1 MPETFIYLPLVGYV
15 PQDLKAGTNI
25 LIQVFIDP
33 ETNQVISAHMAT
45 RPDTWDTWGV
55 PTKLEAM

>member
-1 MPETFIYLPLVGYV
+1 MPETFIYLPLVGHV
-15 PQDLKAGTNI
+15 PQDLKAGTNV

-33 ETNQVISAHMAT
+33 ETNKVISAHMAT
-45 RPDTWDTWGV
+45 RDDTWDTWGV

>member
-45 RPDTWDTWGV
+45 REGTWDTWGV

>member
-1 MPETFIYLPLVGYV
+1 MPKTFVYLPLVGYV
-15 PQDLKAGTNI
+15 PQDLKAGTNV

-33 ETNQVISAHMAT
+33 KTNQVISAHMAT
-45 RPDTWDTWGV
+45 REDTWDTWGV

>member
-1 MPETFIYLPLVGYV
+1 MPETFVYLPLVGYV
-15 PQDLKAGTNI
+15 PHELKAGTNV

-45 RPDTWDTWGV
+45 REDTWDTWGV

>member
-45 RPDTWDTWGV
+45 REDTWDTWGV
-55 PTKLEAM
+55 PSKLEAM

>member
-1 MPETFIYLPLVGYV
+1 MPETFIYLPLVGRV
-15 PQDLKAGTNI
+15 PQDLKADTQV

-45 RPDTWDTWGV
+45 RDDIWDTWGI

>member
-1 MPETFIYLPLVGYV
+1 MPATFVYLPLVGHV
-15 PQDLKAGTNI
+15 PQDLKAGTNV

-45 RPDTWDTWGV
+45 REDTWDTWGV
-55 PTKLEAM
+55 PSKLEAM

>member
-1 MPETFIYLPLVGYV
+1 MPETFVYLPLVGHV
-15 PQDLKAGTNI
+15 PQDLKAGTNV

-45 RPDTWDTWGV
+45 REDTWATWGV
-55 PTKLEAM
+55 PTILKAM

>member
-15 PQDLKAGTNI
+15 PQDLKAGTNV

-33 ETNQVISAHMAT
+33 ETNHVISAHMAT
-45 RPDTWDTWGV
+45 REDTWDTWGV
-55 PTKLEAM
+55 PSKLEAM

>member
-1 MPETFIYLPLVGYV
+1 MPETFIYLPLVGQL
-15 PQDLKAGTNI
+15 PQDLKADTQV

>member
-15 PQDLKAGTNI
+15 PQNLKAGTNV

-45 RPDTWDTWGV
+45 RGDTWDTWGV

>member
-1 MPETFIYLPLVGYV
+1 MPETFVYLPLVGFV
-15 PQDLKAGTNI
+15 PQELKAGTNV

-45 RPDTWDTWGV
+45 REDTWDTWSV
-55 PTKLEAM
+55 PTILKAM

>member
-45 RPDTWDTWGV
+45 RPDIWDIWGV